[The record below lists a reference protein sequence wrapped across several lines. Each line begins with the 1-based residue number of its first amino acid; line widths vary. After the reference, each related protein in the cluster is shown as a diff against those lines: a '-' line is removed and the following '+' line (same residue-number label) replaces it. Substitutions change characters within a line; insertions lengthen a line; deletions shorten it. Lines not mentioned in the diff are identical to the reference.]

1 MPAVPA
7 SAATHSGLYP
17 IWAVR
22 ALEGAVVSAFV
33 KHVTVGRAKT
43 VDEMI
48 EQCQEPGGCRTL
60 HLLQG
65 ARARMMGLDV
75 LDDETNRHPLS
86 HFRGELDSESLRDHR
101 YMTLAMVGALAQ
113 AINTAVVVW
122 VQHPTSLA
130 NSSFTEKARW
140 AS

>member
-1 MPAVPA
+1 
-7 SAATHSGLYP
+7 
-17 IWAVR
+17 
-22 ALEGAVVSAFV
+22 
-33 KHVTVGRAKT
+33 
-43 VDEMI
+43 
-48 EQCQEPGGCRTL
+48 
-60 HLLQG
+60 
-65 ARARMMGLDV
+65 MMGLDV

-140 AS
+140 TS